1 MPFFLIPYRFKEVI
15 LTLRIRLRRMG
26 KKKSPFYRIVVAD
39 SREAVDGK
47 FKEILGYY
55 DPFRKMPMKLDLERV
70 DWWVAKGAKPTES
83 VLRLMSLT
91 RRGAHEK
98 DLELEADTVE
108 TLAVEAETVEPTEE
122 DS

>member
-1 MPFFLIPYRFKEVI
+1 MPFFLIPYHFKEVI

>member
-1 MPFFLIPYRFKEVI
+1 
-15 LTLRIRLRRMG
+15 MG

>member
-1 MPFFLIPYRFKEVI
+1 
-15 LTLRIRLRRMG
+15 MG

-39 SREAVDGK
+39 SRKAVDGK

-55 DPFRKMPMKLDLERV
+55 DPFKKMPMKLDLERV

-91 RRGAHEK
+91 KKGTEEK
-98 DLELEADTVE
+98 DLEPLADTVE
-108 TLAVEAETVEPTEE
+108 TPAAEEQAETVEPTEE